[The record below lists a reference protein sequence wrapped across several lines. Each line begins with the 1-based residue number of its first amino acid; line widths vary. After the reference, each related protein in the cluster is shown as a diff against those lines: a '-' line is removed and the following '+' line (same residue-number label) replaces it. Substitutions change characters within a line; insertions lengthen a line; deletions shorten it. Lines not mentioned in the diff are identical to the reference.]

1 MLEGQPRIAEV
12 GQNETG
18 VHQIKGAPGSGFAD
32 VGQLEIDVGQ
42 VELSGFACRKVQLGL
57 IDVGTEDPASG
68 ADHAGDVEGQIAS
81 AGADLEY
88 LHACAQSRAL
98 EQGQRRGAHD
108 ARKNTQALAT
118 RETATND

>member
-18 VHQIKGAPGSGFAD
+18 VHQIKGAPGSGFA
-32 VGQLEIDVGQ
+32 DVGQ

-81 AGADLEY
+81 ARADLEY